1 MDVIALDRV
10 GIENVVATLGT
21 ACTKEQIR
29 LMQSATHNVT
39 VCYDSDEAGQSASLR
54 LARLLLAARMN
65 VQIIRNA
72 SGLDLDEIIEK
83 QSKANLQALM
93 EQKLSYLDFFF
104 EYSLR
109 RLDLANFNQRK
120 EFAKLIMHES
130 NQLKDRFDQAL
141 MIDRLAQAT
150 QFTPDQLRLLVQAQ
164 TTSTNRLA
172 QRPLLKNK
180 LELTTWAEKE
190 ILGQML
196 FSQQAVLDFR
206 QELGFFADASYQK
219 LALTIINYYR
229 SHEEC
234 VIADFIS
241 TLEDAS
247 MIELVTQIVDS
258 EIYFRAYSS
267 EALHDAILRVKI
279 NNLDRQLELFKQK
292 YSDELAFQ
300 TNMERIQEYQSL
312 LKQKRELVQLR
323 GVDRHG
329 KH

>member
-1 MDVIALDRV
+1 
-10 GIENVVATLGT
+10 
-21 ACTKEQIR
+21 
-29 LMQSATHNVT
+29 
-39 VCYDSDEAGQSASLR
+39 
-54 LARLLLAARMN
+54 
-65 VQIIRNA
+65 
-72 SGLDLDEIIEK
+72 
-83 QSKANLQALM
+83 
-93 EQKLSYLDFFF
+93 
-104 EYSLR
+104 
-109 RLDLANFNQRK
+109 
-120 EFAKLIMHES
+120 MHES

-150 QFTPDQLRLLVQAQ
+150 QFTPDQLRLLVQSQ
-164 TTSTNRLA
+164 TASTSKVA

-196 FSQQAVLDFR
+196 FSPQAVLDFR
-206 QELGFFADASYQK
+206 QELGFFADPSYQK

-258 EIYFRAYSS
+258 EIYFRAYTS

-279 NNLDRQLELFKQK
+279 HNLDRQLELFKQK

-323 GVDRHG
+323 GVDKHG
-329 KH
+329 KQH